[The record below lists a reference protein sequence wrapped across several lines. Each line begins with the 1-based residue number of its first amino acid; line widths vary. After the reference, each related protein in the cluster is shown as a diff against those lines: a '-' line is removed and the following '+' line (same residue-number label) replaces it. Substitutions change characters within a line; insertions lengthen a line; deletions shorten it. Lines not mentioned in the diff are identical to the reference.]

1 VPRPIEAIQPSTRR
15 YLESDAI
22 AREYDEYFAGSELFD
37 YDARLL
43 ASWMPRPGRLIDLG
57 CGSGRHTLQF
67 ARAGFDVI
75 GVDLSRAM
83 LAVAGEKLS
92 RAGLRARLV
101 EADLVEV
108 ERSLPA
114 GWADYAICMF
124 STLGLIAGR
133 ANRLKALRAWH
144 RLLKPDG
151 LLAVHV
157 HNRWHNLYRAEGL
170 AFLVGNAVRTLAGR
184 SEWGDKYIPS
194 YRGIRNMYIHVF
206 TRAEL
211 EGLLTAG
218 GFELV
223 EWVSLNER
231 RNGPARPAF
240 GCKLWAN
247 GFIVLA
253 RAASRPAP

>member
-1 VPRPIEAIQPSTRR
+1 MPRPTPAIQPSTRQ
-15 YLESDAI
+15 YIESDAI
-22 AREYDEYFAGSELFD
+22 AQGYDEYFEGSDLFE
-37 YDARLL
+37 YDSRLL

-57 CGSGRHTLQF
+57 CGSGRHVLPF

-75 GVDLSRAM
+75 GADLSRAM

-92 RAGLRARLV
+92 RAGLRARLI
-101 EADLVEV
+101 EADVV
-108 ERSLPA
+108 DIDSRLPA
-114 GWADYAICMF
+114 GWADYIICMF

-133 ANRLKALRAWH
+133 ANRLRAVRAWH
-144 RLLKPDG
+144 GLLRPGG
-151 LLAVHV
+151 LLAVHA
-157 HNRWHNLYRAEGL
+157 HNRWHNLYRTEGL

-194 YRGIRNMYIHVF
+194 YRGIQNMYIHVF

-211 EGLLTAG
+211 RALLTAG
-218 GFELV
+218 GFEIV

-240 GCKLWAN
+240 GCGLWAN

>member
-1 VPRPIEAIQPSTRR
+1 
-15 YLESDAI
+15 
-22 AREYDEYFAGSELFD
+22 
-37 YDARLL
+37 
-43 ASWMPRPGRLIDLG
+43 
-57 CGSGRHTLQF
+57 
-67 ARAGFDVI
+67 
-75 GVDLSRAM
+75 
-83 LAVAGEKLS
+83 
-92 RAGLRARLV
+92 
-101 EADLVEV
+101 
-108 ERSLPA
+108 
-114 GWADYAICMF
+114 MF

-133 ANRLKALRAWH
+133 ANRLNALRAWH
-144 RLLKPDG
+144 RLLRPDG

-184 SEWGDKYIPS
+184 GEWGDKYIPS

-218 GFELV
+218 GFEIV

-240 GCKLWAN
+240 GCRLWAN
-247 GFIVLA
+247 GFIVLT
-253 RAASRPAP
+253 RAASRSAF